1 MKNTHLKKL
10 LFLLFFVVG
19 FSQIAYTQM
28 AFGLK
33 AGINYNSNS
42 IEEVSSDVF
51 EGAESKTGYHAGIW
65 LRLKIPVLGLYV
77 RPELVYTNLENELK
91 YKFTGKMTSYSF
103 QKIDIPL
110 LIGKKIFGI
119 GNVYAGPS
127 FQYILNSEFSFSD
140 ISEVDADGFTVGFQ
154 FGGGIEFGNFGVDL
168 RLERA
173 FSPIESRFIGTTGSP
188 VNFDTR
194 INQVILGVSYRL

>member
-1 MKNTHLKKL
+1 MKKL
-10 LFLLFFVVG
+10 LFFLFLLVSY
-19 FSQIAYTQM
+19 SQLADAQT
-28 AFGLK
+28 AFGVK

-42 IEEVSSDVF
+42 IKETSSDVF
-51 EGAESKTGYHAGIW
+51 EGAESKTGYHAGVW

-77 RPELVYTNLENELK
+77 KPELVYTNLENEVK

-103 QKIDIPL
+103 QKIDLPI
-110 LIGKKIFGI
+110 LIGKKVFGI

-127 FQYILNSEFSFSD
+127 FQYILNPDFSFSD

-154 FGGGIEFGNFGVDL
+154 FGGGIELGNFGIDL

-173 FSPIESRFIGTTGSP
+173 FSAIESSFIGTTGTA

-194 INQVILGVSYRL
+194 INQVIFGVTYRL

>member
-1 MKNTHLKKL
+1 MKKL
-10 LFLLFFVVG
+10 LFFLFLLVG
-19 FSQIAYTQM
+19 SSQLMNAQT
-28 AFGLK
+28 AFGVK

-42 IEEVSSDVF
+42 IKEVSSDVF

-65 LRLKIPVLGLYV
+65 LRLKVPVLGLYV
-77 RPELVYTNLENELK
+77 KPELVYTNLENEVK

-103 QKIDIPL
+103 QKMDLHIL
-110 LIGKKIFGI
+110 VGKKVFGI

-127 FQYILNSEFSFSD
+127 FQYILNPDFSFSD
-140 ISEVDADGFTVGFQ
+140 ISDVKADGFTVGFQ
-154 FGGGIEFGNFGVDL
+154 FGGGIELGNFGIDL

-173 FSPIESRFIGTTGSP
+173 FSAIESRFIGTTGTA

-194 INQVILGVSYRL
+194 INQVIFGVTYRL